1 MGETVYVVGESRT
14 NNDNAITAIYKS
26 FYIGFE
32 VMTDTDEVVD
42 IGCTHTLDT
51 TEKILKSI
59 FVGKRMDAAE
69 DINEE
74 IRRRYHGTSQKA
86 VLVAYKEALRK
97 YIEVKARYYA

>member
-1 MGETVYVVGESRT
+1 MGDTVYIVGESRT
-14 NNDNAITAIYKS
+14 NNDNSITAIYRS

-32 VMTDTDEVVD
+32 ILADTGEIVD
-42 IGCTHTLDT
+42 LGCTHTIST

-59 FVGKRMDAAE
+59 FIGKSMDAAQ

-74 IRRRYHGTSQKA
+74 IKRRYHGTSQKA

-97 YIEVKARYYA
+97 YIEVKMKYYE

>member
-51 TEKILKSI
+51 T
-59 FVGKRMDAAE
+59 
-69 DINEE
+69 
-74 IRRRYHGTSQKA
+74 
-86 VLVAYKEALRK
+86 
-97 YIEVKARYYA
+97 

>member
-1 MGETVYVVGESRT
+1 
-14 NNDNAITAIYKS
+14 
-26 FYIGFE
+26 
-32 VMTDTDEVVD
+32 
-42 IGCTHTLDT
+42 
-51 TEKILKSI
+51 
-59 FVGKRMDAAE
+59 MDAAE